1 LSGEPRVGDNL
12 PDTEARLR
20 ARITELEQ
28 MLQARDE
35 FLSIAAHELRNPMHS
50 LLLQVSAAVQLARQ
64 QSVSPLVR
72 RLERVQHIVDRYV
85 KRASL
90 LLDVGRMNATRM
102 PPQVESVDF
111 AEIVRDVVES
121 YAPEAAFNRSTLSV
135 NIPHSL
141 PGRWDRLALE
151 QIVSNLISNAIKF
164 GAGAP
169 IEVTLTTQPDAG
181 VQQDTRVRFAVH
193 DRGIGIADVDQERIF
208 GRFERLSAH
217 PGHPAGAGVGLWLVR
232 GLVESHGGSISV
244 DSAPAK
250 GATFAVILP
259 LDAGSIASV
268 HNDPI

>member
-1 LSGEPRVGDNL
+1 VPTDI
-12 PDTEARLR
+12 EARLR

-64 QSVSPLVR
+64 QSASPLVR
-72 RLERVQHIVDRYV
+72 RLERVQNIVDRYV

-102 PPQVESVDF
+102 LPQVESVDF
-111 AEIVRDVVES
+111 AEIVREIVES
-121 YAPEAAFNRSTLSV
+121 YAPEAVFNRSSLNV
-135 NIPHSL
+135 NIPPAL

-169 IEVTLTTQPDAG
+169 IDVTLDTQQEA
-181 VQQDTRVRFAVH
+181 RVRFAVH

-208 GRFERLSAH
+208 GRFERLSPQ

-244 DSAPAK
+244 DSAPAR
-250 GATFAVILP
+250 GATFSVVLP
-259 LDAGSIASV
+259 LDAGSPTSER
-268 HNDPI
+268 DDQT